1 MYGLATSIG
10 GGILVAVIIG
20 LLTGLSGDGGL
31 SYGWWGFGV
40 FIGLFL
46 AIVAFFFISRRV
58 TNKLQAL
65 FLRANAEIQKQKA
78 DRAIEL
84 LKEGYRWNRWAFL
97 VKAQIDSQIGVIL
110 YSLKKF
116 GEAYK
121 YLQNSNPRLYL
132 AYCLLVIGHLKNN
145 RRKEA
150 LDAMELLMRFNKKE
164 AFVFSL
170 CAYLYEEELDDHEQA
185 IAVVKRGL
193 KTLPKNQLL
202 NEHLVALQNRNA
214 FKMERYGEVW
224 YQMFLDRKAVS
235 RLQQKMIKDQQ
246 RRMKVSGVVR

>member
-1 MYGLATSIG
+1 MYNLAISIG
-10 GGILVAVIIG
+10 GGIVIALLIG
-20 LLTGLSGDGGL
+20 LIT
-31 SYGWWGFGV
+31 GWWGFGI

-46 AIVAFFFISRRV
+46 AVVAFFVISRQV
-58 TNKLQAL
+58 TKKLQAL
-65 FLRANAEIQKQKA
+65 FLRANAEIQKQKV
-78 DRAIEL
+78 DRAMDIL
-84 LKEGYRWNRWAFL
+84 REGNRWSRWAFL
-97 VKAQIDSQIGVIL
+97 VKAQIDSQIGIIL
-110 YSLKKF
+110 YSTKKF

-132 AYCLLVIGHLKNN
+132 AYSMLIVGHLKNN
-145 RRKEA
+145 KRKEA

-170 CAYLYEEELDDHEQA
+170 CAYLYEEELDDRDQA
-185 IAVVKRGL
+185 LATLKRGL
-193 KTLPKNQLL
+193 KTLPNNQNL
-202 NEHLVALQNRNA
+202 NEHLMALQNKGS
-214 FKMERYGEVW
+214 FKMEKYGEAW